1 MFAKPIG
8 YSYRMVK
15 GRGRMLFRNEPYATI
30 IAEALDG
37 FASGRFGSQAEVV
50 RFLEAQPEYP
60 KDRNGH
66 VLFQHVNALLT
77 RPVYAGMV
85 EAPNWNIGITK
96 GHHPALISY
105 ENYLKI
111 QDRLKVK
118 SVAPARKDISAEF
131 PLRGVVVCHDC
142 GTQLTSCYSKGRSKW
157 YAIYFCFKKHCP
169 SYRKSIRREKLEG
182 DFEAILQQLQ
192 PSREIFGLAVAL
204 LKDWWDVRQ
213 ASSKTRRQSV
223 EDELRSNERAI
234 NQLLDRI
241 IEADNPT
248 VIKAYENRLRL
259 LEQNK
264 ALCAEKA
271 ANLERPKGDFEKT
284 VRSALVFL
292 ASPWEIYKNGSLE
305 VRRMVLKL
313 AFAERPTYSPKD
325 GVRSVLTSS
334 PFRILSDLK
343 GGMEAMVHPTGFEP
357 VAPRLGIWCSI
368 LLSYGCPA
376 TALLRGAAAVNSLRS
391 ILGVGRHHRKGQRRN
406 LHAFFD
412 QRLRLGRGDLA
423 MDAGAVLLAIMH
435 RARLLGKA
443 APDPG
448 GAFQRL
454 ALRLPQCLDQRLH
467 LRLVG
472 DRHNWRDRLGALWN
486 GGHRIGPAIALRPH
500 RRRHHR
506 LGHGPVAADR
516 TGDQAARLLRLIIG
530 GGAEPGLEHMALAF
544 AFEVEHNHETVTSL
558 GIVRRLASAG
568 TRLRTSPMRVRSSSA
583 SPSPPVS
590 PISSRTSPQGSI
602 TTLWP

>member
-1 MFAKPIG
+1 MSSDHQPPAVIYCRVSDKKQKSQGNGLDSQEKRCREFASRKGYRVVQTFHDDFTGQTSDRPAIKEMMAYLKKKKIAHFVIVDDLSRIARDVEAHTQLRRMVKTIGSFMASPSHEFREDPDGRFHENILASSYQHQREKNAETTLNRMKARVANGYYVFAKPIG
-8 YSYRMVK
+8 YSYRMVN

-30 IAEALDG
+30 ITEALEG

-105 ENYLKI
+105 ESYLKI

-259 LEQNK
+259 LEQSK

-271 ANLERPKGDFEKT
+271 ANLGRPKGDFEKT

-292 ASPWEIYKNGSLE
+292 ASPCEIYKNG
-305 VRRMVLKL
+305 
-313 AFAERPTYSPKD
+313 
-325 GVRSVLTSS
+325 
-334 PFRILSDLK
+334 
-343 GGMEAMVHPTGFEP
+343 
-357 VAPRLGIWCSI
+357 
-368 LLSYGCPA
+368 
-376 TALLRGAAAVNSLRS
+376 
-391 ILGVGRHHRKGQRRN
+391 
-406 LHAFFD
+406 
-412 QRLRLGRGDLA
+412 
-423 MDAGAVLLAIMH
+423 
-435 RARLLGKA
+435 
-443 APDPG
+443 
-448 GAFQRL
+448 
-454 ALRLPQCLDQRLH
+454 
-467 LRLVG
+467 
-472 DRHNWRDRLGALWN
+472 
-486 GGHRIGPAIALRPH
+486 
-500 RRRHHR
+500 
-506 LGHGPVAADR
+506 
-516 TGDQAARLLRLIIG
+516 
-530 GGAEPGLEHMALAF
+530 
-544 AFEVEHNHETVTSL
+544 
-558 GIVRRLASAG
+558 
-568 TRLRTSPMRVRSSSA
+568 
-583 SPSPPVS
+583 
-590 PISSRTSPQGSI
+590 
-602 TTLWP
+602 